1 MPFLLVMG
9 IAVVSGGIALFVL
22 LYESGVE
29 GFGNF
34 GEAMF
39 TVVLSLV
46 LVAFEGE
53 TFLASVLAAVLVLL
67 LASFVAVI
75 LLNLLICEFSL
86 PRTHTSFFPLLFSWF
101 C

>member
-1 MPFLLVMG
+1 
-9 IAVVSGGIALFVL
+9 
-22 LYESGVE
+22 
-29 GFGNF
+29 
-34 GEAMF
+34 MF

-86 PRTHTSFFPLLFSWF
+86 PRTPPFFLPINFIGFADYGIDFVQRSCRRRMSGFCQPL
-101 C
+101 